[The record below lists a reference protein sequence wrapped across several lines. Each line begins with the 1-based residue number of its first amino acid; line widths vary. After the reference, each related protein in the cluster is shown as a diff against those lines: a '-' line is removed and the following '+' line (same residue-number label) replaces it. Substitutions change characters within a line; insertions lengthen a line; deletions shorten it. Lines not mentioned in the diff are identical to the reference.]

1 MDTHPPQKKRER
13 EGEPLKSREP
23 VNSYIVSRDI
33 LPEAILKTAQAKDLL
48 VRGDALTVNE
58 AVDKVGIS
66 RSAFYKYRDG
76 IFPYTQSGRDK
87 IIALTLLLEHR
98 SGVLSNVLNTVA
110 LLKGNILSINQGVPV
125 QGVAVATMSVNIT
138 EVKDSDAMI
147 ERLRHQQ
154 GVKRVEIVSQK

>member
-1 MDTHPPQKKRER
+1 M
-13 EGEPLKSREP
+13 
-23 VNSYIVSRDI
+23 
-33 LPEAILKTAQAKDLL
+33 
-48 VRGDALTVNE
+48 
-58 AVDKVGIS
+58 
-66 RSAFYKYRDG
+66 F
-76 IFPYTQSGRDK
+76 
-87 IIALTLLLEHR
+87 
-98 SGVLSNVLNTVA
+98 LNTVA